1 MRVSFYGRCRG
12 ESESRYV
19 NDCLYSGLETDGFFM
34 KMLVKKWK
42 NYIPGT
48 DPLFTTSC
56 TSALEMAVACLDM
69 EPGD

>member
-48 DPLFTTSC
+48 DLSFYYQ
-56 TSALEMAVACLDM
+56 LYIG
-69 EPGD
+69 PGNGSGLPGYGTRG

>member
-42 NYIPGT
+42 KLYSGHRTSFYYQLYIGPGNGSG
-48 DPLFTTSC
+48 L
-56 TSALEMAVACLDM
+56 
-69 EPGD
+69 PGYGTRG